1 MGYIEVRNEI
11 FIVFYI
17 CEESFNES
25 TVLPC
30 VENGPLIM
38 YENILFES

>member
-11 FIVFYI
+11 FIVFYT
-17 CEESFNES
+17 CEESFNEFA
-25 TVLPC
+25 VLSC

-38 YENILFES
+38 YQDTLCE